1 MLEHAA
7 GAGVAV
13 HRSGDAD
20 RYRSWLNQA
29 GNGAAQ
35 GTAMTP
41 LACDYALE
49 VVSLNKAFDGLT
61 VTQNV
66 SLAIRPGERRL
77 IIGPNGAGKTTLFNQ
92 ISGDMRPN
100 SGQIRLFGTDVTTFL
115 PYKRA
120 HLGLSRTY
128 QIITLFTGD
137 TLEHNVTLGLL
148 GLLPSRWQMW
158 RPLSFYGDLAREA
171 RRTLDTV
178 GLLHLADHPVSE
190 IAYGEKRRVELAM
203 ALAQKPRVLLL
214 DEPLAGLS
222 NTERST
228 VKSLIASIPRETAV
242 IMIEHDMDTALDLAE
257 TVTLLN
263 YGRVIVDGERDV
275 VIADERTREVYL
287 GV

>member
-1 MLEHAA
+1 MTAPS
-7 GAGVAV
+7 
-13 HRSGDAD
+13 SGF
-20 RYRSWLNQA
+20 
-29 GNGAAQ
+29 
-35 GTAMTP
+35 
-41 LACDYALE
+41 ALE
-49 VVSLNKAFDGLT
+49 ITALNKAFGGLK
-61 VTQNV
+61 VTQGV
-66 SLAIRPGERRL
+66 SLSIRPGERRL

-100 SGQIRLFGTDVTTFL
+100 SGQIKLFGKDVTMYA
-115 PYKRA
+115 PYRRA

-128 QIITLFTGD
+128 QIITLFAGD

-148 GLLPSRWQMW
+148 GLRPSRWQMW
-158 RPLSFYGDLAREA
+158 RPLSYYSDLVAEA
-171 RRTLDTV
+171 RRTLDAV
-178 GLLHLADHPVSE
+178 GLLHLAGHPVSD

-203 ALAQKPRVLLL
+203 ALVQNPRVLLL

-222 NTERST
+222 NSERSQ
-228 VKSLIASIPRETAV
+228 VKSLIGSIPRETTV

-263 YGRVIVDGERDV
+263 YGRVIVEGDRDA

>member
-1 MLEHAA
+1 M
-7 GAGVAV
+7 
-13 HRSGDAD
+13 
-20 RYRSWLNQA
+20 
-29 GNGAAQ
+29 
-35 GTAMTP
+35 TASS
-41 LACDYALE
+41 YALE
-49 VVSLNKAFDGLT
+49 IVNLKKAFGGLP
-61 VTQNV
+61 VTQDV

-92 ISGDMRPN
+92 VTGDLRPN
-100 SGQIRLFGTDVTTFL
+100 SGQIRLFGTDITQL
-115 PYKRA
+115 APYKRA
-120 HLGLSRTY
+120 HFGLSRTY
-128 QIITLFTGD
+128 QIITLFAQD

-148 GLLPSRWQMW
+148 GLRPSRWQMW
-158 RPLSFYGDLAREA
+158 RPLSYYGELATDA
-171 RRTLDTV
+171 RRTLDSV
-178 GLLHLADHPVSE
+178 GLLHLAAHPVSD

-228 VKSLIASIPRETAV
+228 VKALIASIPRETTV

-263 YGRVIVDGERDV
+263 YGRVIVDGDRDA